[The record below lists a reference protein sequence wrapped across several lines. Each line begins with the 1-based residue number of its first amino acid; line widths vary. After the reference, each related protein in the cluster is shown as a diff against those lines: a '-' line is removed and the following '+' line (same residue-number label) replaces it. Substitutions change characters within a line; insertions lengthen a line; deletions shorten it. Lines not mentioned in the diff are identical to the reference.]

1 MRATVIEWNGT
12 HLQKELRRLPPGR
25 YLLTMPDDGD
35 ELSADED
42 AAVRA
47 GHDDLAAGRVLPLD
61 DVLRGL
67 CTKIRLSLRSRPIV
81 AVATR
86 KKDSRLVADFL
97 GIRGFLCKAGISPH
111 PFALVASS
119 ASRATAAGSRS

>member
-1 MRATVIEWNGT
+1 MRATVIEWDGT

-61 DVLRGL
+61 EV
-67 CTKIRLSLRSRPIV
+67 IRE
-81 AVATR
+81 
-86 KKDSRLVADFL
+86 
-97 GIRGFLCKAGISPH
+97 IRGPRRPAD
-111 PFALVASS
+111 
-119 ASRATAAGSRS
+119 RARRVSG